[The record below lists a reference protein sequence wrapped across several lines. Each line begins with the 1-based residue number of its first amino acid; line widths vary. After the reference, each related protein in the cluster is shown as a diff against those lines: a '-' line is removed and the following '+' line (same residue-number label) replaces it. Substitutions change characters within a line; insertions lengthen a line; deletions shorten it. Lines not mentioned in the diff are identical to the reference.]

1 MKDLLLKKRR
11 IILIVAI
18 LPMDGKLFLIG
29 TILLIVML
37 VLKELNYIKKCFGM

>member
-11 IILIVAI
+11 IILIVPI
-18 LPMDGKLFLIG
+18 LPMVGRLFLIG

-37 VLKELNYIKKCFGM
+37 VLKELE